1 MVVEEGKPNRPN
13 RPPSDNT
20 PWHVNYMV
28 EGPAG
33 LVGYQI
39 GGPASF
45 LIFGDEVD
53 ELMALLA
60 GIKVDEAVQEAVPH
74 TRIYPSEEQ

>member
-1 MVVEEGKPNRPN
+1 MTRDPENRLT
-13 RPPSDNT
+13 RPATDNT
-20 PWHVNYMV
+20 PWHVSHTV
-28 EGPAG
+28 DASQSG

-60 GIKVDEAVQEAVPH
+60 GIKVDEAVQEVAPH

>member
-1 MVVEEGKPNRPN
+1 MVREDH
-13 RPPSDNT
+13 DNT
-20 PWHVNYMV
+20 PWHVV
-28 EGPAG
+28 HTVDATKAG

-60 GIKVDEAVQEAVPH
+60 GIKVDEAVQEVVPH
-74 TRIYPSEEQ
+74 TRIYPSEENP